1 MGTVMMVSDALVGQ
15 PIVRPVWGSFDDTI
29 AGLVEHVVACGRL
42 PVTLAA
48 QAVQRIREREMI
60 ASTAMVD
67 IGVSIPHA
75 RLDGIDGIAAA
86 IAVSPTAV
94 YQLADGLPI
103 SIVVLVLSSPS
114 LTGEHLH
121 FLSSV
126 SLLLQ
131 SAQIRHQLR
140 TAASPR
146 DVLRLVRAS
155 EGLRPAS

>member
-1 MGTVMMVSDALVGQ
+1 VGQ
-15 PIVRPVWGSFDDTI
+15 PIVQPAWGSFDNTI
-29 AGLVEHVVACGRL
+29 VGLVEHVVACGRL
-42 PVTLAA
+42 PGSLAV
-48 QAVQRIREREMI
+48 QAVQRIREREVM

-75 RLDGIDGIAAA
+75 RLEGIDGIAAT

-114 LTGEHLH
+114 LTGEHLN
-121 FLSSV
+121 FLSTL

-131 SAQIRHQLR
+131 SARMRRQLR
-140 TAASPR
+140 NATSPQE
-146 DVLRLVRAS
+146 VLRLVRES
-155 EGLRPAS
+155 QPSRG